1 MHAICSRRHLG
12 VFARGAH
19 IDQPPTTIGGNATS
33 FSNSGQFSGSVISA
47 PQLPLS
53 AQGDGRLALTG
64 VGVEKLGVRG
74 PISSCWGGA
83 LRVFASFSFL
93 GGENL
98 RDCWRA

>member
-64 VGVEKLGVRG
+64 QHDRNPVTTKHEKRS
-74 PISSCWGGA
+74 ISTT
-83 LRVFASFSFL
+83 LFSAWL
-93 GGENL
+93 ISKIG
-98 RDCWRA
+98 RAHV